1 MGDMIALDFDV
12 ARQHAA
18 RVARVGSDVR
28 LAQDAAGSLN
38 LGGGA
43 FGLMCSF
50 LVPPAQLVS
59 QVAVGTISSVSALLG
74 RAESEL
80 LGVVSDF
87 EAMEHDFSTRY
98 RRLHAEVDGV
108 SR

>member
-1 MGDMIALDFDV
+1 MGDQIALDFDT
-12 ARQHAA
+12 ARQHAT
-18 RVARVGSDVR
+18 RVARVASDVR

-38 LGGGA
+38 LAGGA
-43 FGLMCSF
+43 FGVMCSF
-50 LVPPAQLVS
+50 LVPPAVAVS

-74 RAESEL
+74 RAETEF
-80 LGVVSDF
+80 LGMVSDF

-98 RRLHAEVDGV
+98 KQLHGQVDGV

>member
-1 MGDMIALDFDV
+1 MDFDV

-18 RVARVGSDVR
+18 RVARVASDVR

-43 FGLMCSF
+43 FGVMCAF
-50 LVPPAQLVS
+50 LVQPAQLVS

-80 LGVVSDF
+80 LGMVADF
-87 EAMEHDFSTRY
+87 EAMEEDVSGRY
-98 RRLHAEVDGV
+98 RQLHGRVDGV
-108 SR
+108 PR